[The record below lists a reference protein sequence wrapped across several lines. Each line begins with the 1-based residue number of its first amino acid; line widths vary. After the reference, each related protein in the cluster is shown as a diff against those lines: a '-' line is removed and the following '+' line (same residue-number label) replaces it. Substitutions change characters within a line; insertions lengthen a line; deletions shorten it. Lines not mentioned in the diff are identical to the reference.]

1 MKKCSTSL
9 DGVHLLQATVIED
22 DRGGFSEF
30 FKSSTFEDL
39 GLPSQ
44 FLQDNY
50 STSHRGV
57 VRGLHFQVHPFAQ
70 GKLVTCVR
78 GAIYDVVVDLRPGST
93 SFGKWVSV
101 ELSEDRFEALY
112 VPEGFA
118 HGFQSLENQSG
129 VFYKCTNVYSK
140 AHEEGIVYNDPELE
154 ICWPLPSP
162 IVSSKDLELPS
173 FEEWKRKGQVDEHA
187 ENEHD

>member
-1 MKKCSTSL
+1 MKKRSTSL
-9 DGVHLLQATVIED
+9 DGVYLLQPTVFED

-30 FKSSTFEDL
+30 FKSSTFEDC
-39 GLPSQ
+39 GLPA
-44 FLQDNY
+44 FFVQDNF
-50 STSHRGV
+50 SVSHRGV
-57 VRGLHFQVHPFAQ
+57 VRGLHFQVPPFAQ

-93 SFGKWVSV
+93 TFGKWVSV
-101 ELSEDRFEALY
+101 ELSENTFEALY

-118 HGFQSLENQSG
+118 HGFQALENQSR

-140 AHEEGIVYNDPELE
+140 AHEEGIIYNDPELD
-154 ICWPLPSP
+154 IGWPLPAA

-173 FEEWKRKGQVDEHA
+173 FERWKQKNQMDRVCGE
-187 ENEHD
+187 